1 MALTSAITNQV
12 ARAATKQVT
21 GLIKGGLKAAL
32 GAGSGSGS
40 DTSALQ
46 AAQTG
51 TKNLSYPLNVE
62 GDEQQGHYIMFMI
75 NAAEQPKIK
84 KGGRSAPG
92 NITSNDNSE
101 SVMLPLI
108 EIVKR

>member
-40 DTSALQ
+40 DAYFFEMTSTYLTHRGA
-46 AAQTG
+46 TG
-51 TKNLSYPLNVE
+51 HKSDQRPVFR
-62 GDEQQGHYIMFMI
+62 QKH
-75 NAAEQPKIK
+75 
-84 KGGRSAPG
+84 
-92 NITSNDNSE
+92 
-101 SVMLPLI
+101 ML
-108 EIVKR
+108 